1 MSANEA
7 SFAKSEAALHEE
19 AMRETGLEDFGDPA
33 YLEGLRRVLDGYD
46 CEAKLH
52 EQGRMITRM
61 AITGLLRTRLRS
73 QALLRAHAA
82 AQNDEIRRPIVVLGL
97 VRTGS
102 TSLHHLLGQDP
113 HVNVL
118 EYWLAAH
125 PQPRPPRATWE
136 ALPEYQESHAEI
148 EGMYA
153 MDPELRAIHFM
164 RADLAEE
171 CRHLLAQS
179 FTDDYFEVNTTL
191 PSYVRWY
198 ENTRHPASYRRHRE
212 LVKLIGSASP
222 EKRWILKYPVHLKHL
237 ADLLEVY
244 PDACVVWTHRDPSKV
259 LASYID
265 LIAGF
270 RALFER
276 DIDRAAIAREQV
288 EAWASGAERAIEV
301 RKQHDPSQFLDLD
314 FGDSVA
320 DPIAAVRRIYDRF
333 DLVLTEDAE
342 KRMRAWMEETP
353 EGKRGRQH
361 TMEDVGL
368 SRAQVLDR
376 FGAYMRHFG
385 LQAEPL
391 RAQRAT

>member
-1 MSANEA
+1 MSANGE
-7 SFAKSEAALHEE
+7 SFAKSELALHEE
-19 AMRETGLEDFGDPA
+19 AMRETGLDDFGDPS
-33 YLEGLRRVLDGYD
+33 YLDGLRRVLDGYD

-61 AITGLLRTRLRS
+61 AIAGLLKTRLRS
-73 QALLRAHAA
+73 QALLGAHAA
-82 AQNDEIRRPIVVLGL
+82 AQSNEIRRPIVVLGL

-113 HVNVL
+113 NVNVL

-125 PQPRPPRATWE
+125 PQPRPPRATWK
-136 ALPEYQESHAEI
+136 ALPDHQESHAEI
-148 EGMYA
+148 EGMYSI
-153 MDPELRAIHFM
+153 DPELRAIHFM
-164 RADLAEE
+164 KADLAEE

-198 ENTRHPASYRRHRE
+198 ENTRHLATYRRHRE
-212 LVKLIGSASP
+212 LVKLIGSTSP
-222 EKRWILKYPVHLKHL
+222 EKRWILKYPVHMKHL

-288 EAWASGAERAIEV
+288 EVWASGAERAIEV
-301 RKQHDPSQFLDLD
+301 RRKHDASQFLDLQFRD
-314 FGDSVA
+314 FIA

-333 DLVLTEDAE
+333 DLALTDDAE
-342 KRMRAWMEETP
+342 KRMRSWMEEMS
-353 EGKRGRQH
+353 EGKRGKQH
-361 TMEDVGL
+361 SMEDVGL
-368 SRAQVLDR
+368 ARSQVLDR
-376 FGAYMRHFG
+376 FSTYMRHFRV
-385 LQAEPL
+385 QAE
-391 RAQRAT
+391 

>member
-1 MSANEA
+1 MSANGE
-7 SFAKSEAALHEE
+7 SFAKSELALHEE
-19 AMRETGLEDFGDPA
+19 AMRETGLDDFGDPS
-33 YLEGLRRVLDGYD
+33 YLDGLRRVLDGYD

-52 EQGRMITRM
+52 AQGRMITRM
-61 AITGLLRTRLRS
+61 AIAGLLKTRLRS
-73 QALLRAHAA
+73 QALLGAHAA
-82 AQNDEIRRPIVVLGL
+82 AQSNEIRRPIVVLGL

-113 HVNVL
+113 NVNVL

-136 ALPEYQESHAEI
+136 ALPDHQESHAEI
-148 EGMYA
+148 EGMYSI
-153 MDPELRAIHFM
+153 DPELRAIHFM
-164 RADLAEE
+164 KADLAEE

-198 ENTRHPASYRRHRE
+198 ENTRHLATYRRHRE
-212 LVKLIGSASP
+212 LVKLIGSTSP
-222 EKRWILKYPVHLKHL
+222 EKRWILKYPVHMKHL

-276 DIDRAAIAREQV
+276 DIDRPAIAREQV
-288 EAWASGAERAIEV
+288 EVWASGAERAIEV
-301 RKQHDPSQFLDLD
+301 RKKHDASQFLDLQFRD
-314 FGDSVA
+314 FIA

-333 DLVLTEDAE
+333 DLALTNDAE
-342 KRMRAWMEETP
+342 KRMRSWMEEMP
-353 EGKRGRQH
+353 EGKRGKQH
-361 TMEDVGL
+361 SMEDVGL
-368 SRAQVLDR
+368 ARSQVLDR
-376 FGAYMRHFG
+376 FSTYMRHFRV
-385 LQAEPL
+385 QAE
-391 RAQRAT
+391 